1 MFVYIYSLF
10 YILFLLARRCIY
22 RYGLV
27 TPVRVCAQ
35 CADSID
41 ETHRMDAIIWR
52 DLRVS
57 AYLRNRL
64 IPYFNP
70 AVDRGIDK
78 VFRYCSLLETGSHKC
93 YG

>member
-1 MFVYIYSLF
+1 MRSFLVSHQWPSKISLSL
-10 YILFLLARRCIY
+10 YILLYQINTARRCIY

-27 TPVRVCAQ
+27 TPQRVCAA
-35 CADSID
+35 CCENID
-41 ETHRMDAIIWR
+41 ETHRMDGIIWR

-78 VFRYCSLLETGSHKC
+78 VFR
-93 YG
+93 